1 MGRFA
6 GRNGRIYLDIA
17 GGGSASAL
25 PFIAKWSIKFATD
38 RFDVTAMGDL
48 NKTYVAGLPD
58 ASGDVSGWMDNA
70 TKQTYTGA
78 VDGLA
83 RAQYIYPDLTN
94 TAGLYFFGTALV
106 DFNVDGDVG
115 AAVALSMS
123 WSAASTW
130 QRVG

>member
-17 GGGSASAL
+17 GGGSASPL
-25 PFIAKWSIKFATD
+25 PFIAKWSVKFATD
-38 RFDVTAMGDL
+38 RFEVTAMGDT
-48 NKTYVAGLPD
+48 NKVYVAGLPD
-58 ASGDVSGWMDNA
+58 ASGDYSGWMDNA

-94 TAGLYFFGTALV
+94 TPGLYMFGTALV

-115 AAVALSMS
+115 GAVALSSS

-130 QRVG
+130 ARVG

>member
-25 PFIAKWSIKFATD
+25 PFIAKWSINFKTD

-48 NKTYVAGLPD
+48 NKNYVAGLPD
-58 ASGDVSGWMDNA
+58 ASGDFGGWMDNA

-94 TAGLYFFGTALV
+94 TAGLYFFGTSLV
-106 DFNVDGDVG
+106 DFNVSGDVG
-115 AAVALSMS
+115 GAVALSAT
-123 WSAASTW
+123 WNAGSTW
-130 QRVG
+130 ARVG